1 MPRPGVPIV
10 IVCVAIAA
18 FAAIVPGACGLE
30 YAIFSPS
37 WVLLADSFVLVVRS
51 CTDRCDEQ
59 PVALLSLAPSRA
71 PPIA

>member
-10 IVCVAIAA
+10 IICMAIAA
-18 FAAIVPGACGLE
+18 FAAIVPACGLE

-51 CTDRCDEQ
+51 CADRRDEQ
-59 PVALLSLAPSRA
+59 PLALLSLAPSRA